1 MGPHG
6 PLAERVWSS
15 GRTRLASNVGDGG
28 RSVIR
33 HIAFGCAVLSLLV
46 LAVATVA
53 GGMAYP
59 GYDHLT
65 QYISE
70 LGATG
75 APTSRGVS
83 IAFMVSGALLAAFW
97 LLCAG
102 LFPRSLLSIL
112 GFSLSALNGVGL
124 LLGGVFRCDFECST
138 ADLGPAAVLHDV
150 FGGIGYLCGI
160 AGVFLVGIAARGWP
174 QGRGLFGLS
183 LICGIPAALAIWL
196 IHPDFQWYGAAQRVV
211 EIALALWTVAVALR
225 VRTST
230 LRTP

>member
-1 MGPHG
+1 MI
-6 PLAERVWSS
+6 
-15 GRTRLASNVGDGG
+15 
-28 RSVIR
+28 RS
-33 HIAFGCAVLSLLV
+33 IALGCAILSLLV
-46 LAVATVA
+46 LAAATIA

-75 APTSRGVS
+75 APTSQGVS
-83 IAFMVSGALLAAFW
+83 LAFMISGAFLTAFW

-102 LFPRSLLSIL
+102 LFPHSTLSIV
-112 GFSLSALNGVGL
+112 GIGLSALNGIGL

-138 ADLGPAAVLHDV
+138 EDLSPAAVLHDV
-150 FGGIGYLCGI
+150 FGGVGYLCGI
-160 AGVFLVGIAARGWP
+160 AGVFVVGIAARNWP

-196 IHPDFQWYGAAQRVV
+196 IHPAFEWYGAAQRVV
-211 EIALALWTVAVALR
+211 EIALTVWTMAVALR
-225 VRTST
+225 VRTPN
-230 LRTP
+230 RRPV

>member
-1 MGPHG
+1 
-6 PLAERVWSS
+6 
-15 GRTRLASNVGDGG
+15 
-28 RSVIR
+28 VIR
-33 HIAFGCAVLSLLV
+33 HIAFGCGVLSLLV
-46 LAVATVA
+46 LAAATIA

-75 APTSRGVS
+75 APTSTGVS
-83 IAFMVSGALLAAFW
+83 LAFMISGALLTAFW

-102 LFPRSLLSIL
+102 LFTRSLLSVI
-112 GFSLSALNGVGL
+112 GFGLSALNGVGL
-124 LLGGVFRCDFECST
+124 VLGGVFRCDFECST
-138 ADLGPAAVLHDV
+138 ADLSPAAVLHDV

-160 AGVFLVGIAARGWP
+160 AGVFVVGFAARGWP

-196 IHPDFQWYGAAQRVV
+196 IHPAFEWYGGAQRVV
-211 EIALALWTVAVALR
+211 EIALAVWTMAVALR
-225 VRTST
+225 VRTSN
-230 LRTP
+230 RRPV

>member
-1 MGPHG
+1 
-6 PLAERVWSS
+6 
-15 GRTRLASNVGDGG
+15 
-28 RSVIR
+28 VIR
-33 HIAFGCAVLSLLV
+33 HIAFGCGVLSLLV
-46 LAVATVA
+46 LAAATIA

-75 APTSRGVS
+75 APTSAGVS
-83 IAFMVSGALLAAFW
+83 LAFIVSGALLTAFW

-102 LFPRSLLSIL
+102 LFPRSLLSVI
-112 GFSLSALNGVGL
+112 GFGLSALNGVGL
-124 LLGGVFRCDFECST
+124 VLGGVFRCDFECST
-138 ADLGPAAVLHDV
+138 ADLSPAALLHDV

-160 AGVFLVGIAARGWP
+160 AGVFVVGFAARGWP

-196 IHPDFQWYGAAQRVV
+196 IHPAFEWYGAAQRVV
-211 EIALALWTVAVALR
+211 EIALAVWTLAVALR
-225 VRTST
+225 VRNSN
-230 LRTP
+230 RRPV

>member
-1 MGPHG
+1 MI
-6 PLAERVWSS
+6 
-15 GRTRLASNVGDGG
+15 
-28 RSVIR
+28 RS
-33 HIAFGCAVLSLLV
+33 IALGCAILSLLV
-46 LAVATVA
+46 LAAATIA

-75 APTSRGVS
+75 APTSQGVS
-83 IAFMVSGALLAAFW
+83 LAFMISGAFLTAFW

-102 LFPRSLLSIL
+102 LFPHSTLSIV
-112 GFSLSALNGVGL
+112 GFGLSALNGIGL

-138 ADLGPAAVLHDV
+138 EDLSPAAVLHDV
-150 FGGIGYLCGI
+150 FGGVGYLCGI
-160 AGVFLVGIAARGWP
+160 AGVFVVGIAARNWP

-196 IHPDFQWYGAAQRVV
+196 IHPAFEWYGAAQRVV
-211 EIALALWTVAVALR
+211 EIALTVWTMAVALR
-225 VRTST
+225 VRTPN
-230 LRTP
+230 RCPV

>member
-1 MGPHG
+1 M
-6 PLAERVWSS
+6 
-15 GRTRLASNVGDGG
+15 
-28 RSVIR
+28 IR
-33 HIAFGCAVLSLLV
+33 HIAFGCGVLSLLV
-46 LAVATVA
+46 LAAATIA

-75 APTSRGVS
+75 APTSAGVS
-83 IAFMVSGALLAAFW
+83 LAFIVSGTLLTTFW

-102 LFPRSLLSIL
+102 LFPRSLLSVI
-112 GFSLSALNGVGL
+112 GFGLSALNGVGL
-124 LLGGVFRCDFECST
+124 VLGGVFRCDFECST
-138 ADLGPAAVLHDV
+138 ADLSPAALLHDV

-160 AGVFLVGIAARGWP
+160 AGVFVVGFAARGWP

-196 IHPDFQWYGAAQRVV
+196 IHPAFEWYGAAQRVV
-211 EIALALWTVAVALR
+211 EIALAVWTLAVALR
-225 VRTST
+225 VRNSN
-230 LRTP
+230 RRPV